1 MRILHALTR
10 YGGLGEGD
18 VKRLTDREGLYR
30 LRVGKWRIFF
40 DLDSP
45 DSVRIHGIDNRGEAY
60 WANQNGTSSS
70 YACGAPASHGSV
82 WHSSPTGSAGGAGGR
97 CNDTSPSTFAESP
110 EVQVPYRDGNSR

>member
-1 MRILHALTR
+1 MTQFVWQPGAQADLRRLDRDTAMRILHALTR

-60 WANQNGTSSS
+60 
-70 YACGAPASHGSV
+70 
-82 WHSSPTGSAGGAGGR
+82 
-97 CNDTSPSTFAESP
+97 
-110 EVQVPYRDGNSR
+110 